1 MNTSEIWQTVLGV
14 IGLLGV
20 LAALARI
27 SFQLG
32 ALVTE
37 FRLYRVT
44 NDKIVADVA
53 ERVKRLE
60 RKGRWGSGV
69 T

>member
-14 IGLLGV
+14 IGVLGV
-20 LAALARI
+20 FAALARI

-53 ERVKRLE
+53 ERVKTLE
-60 RKGRWGSGV
+60 RMSRGRRS
-69 T
+69 